1 MTGIPHVIVFV
12 ILVPACVAHLPAYQQ
27 TAWPSLDEAGLTAD
41 LTQVDLLDAL
51 RDGGASNIVLSQGML
66 GEHVAGAITADHLE
80 HVYLFL
86 DGDYLDRIVVSH
98 DPNQSPVHP
107 TLKIVNSGATAAV
120 ILMAEELEI
129 GGRASGLLSF
139 FDEKGVLRTT
149 QLPLA
154 GFSAKHGGIKD
165 PYIGGTDLES
175 GILFTARSVG
185 GKTWSKVYVLSL
197 VDRKLVLDYTTPQQ
211 ACLCTSYLS
220 WRQGKDGRT
229 LFGMV
234 VE

>member
-1 MTGIPHVIVFV
+1 MMRILQAIAIVIIVQ
-12 ILVPACVAHLPAYQQ
+12 ACSASLPVYQQ
-27 TAWPSLDEAGLTAD
+27 TVWPSLDEAGFTAD
-41 LTQVDLLDAL
+41 LTQVGFLDAL
-51 RDGGASNIVLSQGML
+51 RNGGASNIVLSQGML
-66 GEHVAGAITADHLE
+66 EGHVAGAITADHLE
-80 HVYLFL
+80 YVYLFL
-86 DGDYLDRIVVSH
+86 DGNYLDRVVISH

-120 ILMAEELEI
+120 VLMAEELEI
-129 GGRASGLLSF
+129 GGRASGLLTF
-139 FDEKGVLRTT
+139 FDEKGVRRTT

-165 PYIGGTDLES
+165 PYIGGTDLNS
-175 GILFTARSVG
+175 GILFTARSG
-185 GKTWSKVYVLSL
+185 EGKTWSKVYVLSL
-197 VDRKLVLDYTTPQQ
+197 VDKKLVLDDMTPQQ
-211 ACLCTSYLS
+211 ACFCTSYLS